1 MKKFS
6 IFISALLGFGL
17 FSTGVYLYKTSYPL
31 SSNRISRGLDSSV
44 EISIDQS
51 DVPHIKA
58 SSEKDAHYALGY
70 LHAIERSWQIEF
82 SRRLASGEL
91 SEILGEELL
100 GIDSFLRTLGIK
112 KQAQKQ
118 YLNYTNE
125 DKELIQSY
133 VAGINA
139 GNENLGIWLPLEYYL
154 LGTKPAKYRAE
165 DAIALMLLMALD
177 LGGNWEK
184 ELSRLE
190 YSRSLTTDQIWEISP
205 PYPNTQRL
213 TSIDF
218 ASLYRKYEIFRE
230 NKTLESKISAASFLQ
245 SPSKVRV
252 DELIKFGKE
261 GIGSNNWVVSGKLTN
276 TGKSILA
283 NDPHLTLTAPSTW
296 YFAHLSA
303 PGLDVIGASLPGIPG
318 IVIGKNKNIA
328 WGFSNTNPDV
338 QDLYLEKISEKDRNS
353 YISNNFSIPFESRKE
368 QIFIKDRNS
377 IDLNVKESRH
387 GPIISDVDE
396 RLHQL
401 INTDNYAVAF
411 RWTAL
416 DQANTSLSS
425 IFAINRAKNIEQLKM
440 ALKRLYAPMQNVVFA
455 DDRGNIG
462 LQVAGVAPIRS
473 IGKNL
478 YGVAPEFGW
487 NSENDWRG
495 YLEFEK
501 LPTLLNPPEGF
512 IVMANQKIDSAN
524 NPNPLTGDWDM
535 PFRYERIKTL
545 LNEEKKHSVEKS
557 RAIQKDTISLGAIPL
572 LKLFKDSESK
582 HPLFLKVKEVIQ
594 NFDGDMTVGRSVPLI
609 FNSWADKLTRLTIGS
624 RLGKGFDEDYGKRGF
639 RNGLINITRNPNS
652 PWCDLPSTL
661 KIEDCIETS
670 SKALTLA
677 LDELSKQY
685 GSNPAK
691 WDWGDAHIAISEH
704 RPFGDVPLLSKIFNV
719 QSPIS
724 GDNFT
729 VNVGRLELGRAK
741 NPFISKESPSFRLIF
756 DFSDED
762 HSGYVLPT
770 GQSGWIQ
777 NEGYSNQK
785 SQWLKNQ
792 LYPLRM
798 KPITTLRKISLLPK
812 QSDN

>member
-6 IFISALLGFGL
+6 IFFSFFLGFALL
-17 FSTGVYLYKTSYPL
+17 SAGVYLYKTSNTL
-31 SSNRISRGLDSSV
+31 SSNRISRGLESSV

-58 SSEKDAHYALGY
+58 SSEKDAYYALGY

-112 KQAQKQ
+112 RQAQKQ
-118 YLNYTNE
+118 YLNYTDE
-125 DKELIQSY
+125 DKELLQSY
-133 VAGINA
+133 AAGINA

-230 NKTLESKISAASFLQ
+230 KKNLESKISAESFLQ

-353 YISNNFSIPFESRKE
+353 YISNNLSILFESRKE
-368 QIFIKDRNS
+368 QIFIKDRKP
-377 IDLNVKESRH
+377 IDLTVKQSRH

-396 RLHQL
+396 RLYQL
-401 INTDNYAVAF
+401 INTDKYALAF

-416 DQANTSLSS
+416 DEANTSISS
-425 IFAINRAKNIEQLKM
+425 IFAINRAQNIEQLKM

-462 LQVAGVAPIRS
+462 LQVAGVVPIRS
-473 IGKNL
+473 VGKNL
-478 YGVAPEFGW
+478 YGVAPAFGW

-495 YLEFEK
+495 YLEFDK

-512 IVMANQKIDSAN
+512 IVTANQKIDSAN
-524 NPNPLTGDWDM
+524 NPNPLTADWDM
-535 PFRYERIKTL
+535 PFRYERIKAL
-545 LNEEKKHSVEKS
+545 LNEEKKHSLEKS

-572 LKLFKDSESK
+572 FKLFKDSESK
-582 HPLFLKVKEVIQ
+582 HPLFLIVKGVIQ
-594 NFDGDMTVGRSVPLI
+594 NFDGDMTVGRSAPLI
-609 FNSWADKLTRLTIGS
+609 FNSWVDKLTRLTIGS
-624 RLGKGFDEDYGKRGF
+624 RLGNSFDEDYGKRGF

-661 KIEDCIETS
+661 EIEDCIETS

-677 LDELSKQY
+677 LDELSNQY

-691 WDWGDAHIAISEH
+691 WNWGDAHIAISEH

-798 KPITTLRKISLLPK
+798 KPITTSRQISLLPK
-812 QSDN
+812 